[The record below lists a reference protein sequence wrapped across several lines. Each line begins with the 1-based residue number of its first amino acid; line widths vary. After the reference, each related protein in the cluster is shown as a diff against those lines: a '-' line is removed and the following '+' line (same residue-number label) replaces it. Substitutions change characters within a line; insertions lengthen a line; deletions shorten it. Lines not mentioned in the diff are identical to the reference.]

1 MDRQAFQATPT
12 PRSHQEGTRL
22 NHPKARGKEKSVEI
36 DTSAFT
42 EEAYELLSELEA
54 SLLEL
59 EESPGDQD
67 LIGRVFRAMHT
78 IKGSGAMFGFDEV
91 AEFTHEVETV
101 FDMAR
106 NKTILVTKPLIDL
119 TLAAR
124 DQIRA
129 ILDAAAGGEPADKE
143 NAQRIIQGL
152 RALLPGAGGAPAAGA
167 APTSKKPPAQASED
181 EPHVYRIRI
190 KPSPDIFANG
200 TNPLLLLSELR
211 DLGEECQVI
220 AQYDKLP
227 PLENLDPETCYT
239 SWEVFL
245 TTQKSENAIR
255 DVFIFVDDQCE
266 LNIRLLDREEVLGTD
281 VQKIGNILVQRGDIP
296 EEVLEQALKPIGD
309 RLVEAGAVSPSQVK
323 AALAEQNAIKSK
335 RDKKVQ
341 AESAASVRVPS
352 EKLDGLVD
360 LVGELV
366 TVQARLNQTASNR
379 QDHDLQLIAEE
390 VERLTGELRD
400 NTMSIRMLAI
410 GTTFN
415 KFKRLVRDLSTELGK
430 KIELTTEGAETELD
444 KTVIDQLNDP
454 LVHIIRNSIDH
465 GIETPDIRIKNGKNP
480 EGLIHLSAIHS
491 GASVLIRVE
500 DDGKGLDPEF
510 LTRKAIEKGQIPPD
524 SQLTDKEAFQL
535 IFGAGFSTAEKIT
548 NVSGR
553 GVGMDVVRK
562 SIDALRG
569 SIDVTSVLGKGTVI
583 TLKLPLTLAIIE
595 GLLVQVADELFVLP
609 LAAVEEC
616 VELSRRDI
624 SNAHGRHVINVR
636 DEIVPYIRIR
646 DRFEIGG
653 TPPDIEQI
661 VISDVEGKR
670 TGFVVDSVIG
680 QHQTVIKSL
689 GSNFEHSEEFS
700 GATILGDGTVALIL
714 DLSKMVRYV
723 EAEEDLSEPAAA

>member
-1 MDRQAFQATPT
+1 M
-12 PRSHQEGTRL
+12 
-22 NHPKARGKEKSVEI
+22 SVEI

-59 EESPGDQD
+59 EESPADQD

-106 NKTILVTKPLIDL
+106 NKTISVTKPLIDL

-124 DQIRA
+124 DQIRSM
-129 ILDAAAGGEPADKE
+129 LDAAAGGEPADKE
-143 NAQRIIQGL
+143 NAQKIIQGL
-152 RALLPGAGGAPAAGA
+152 RALVPGATGAKDTEASA
-167 APTSKKPPAQASED
+167 KKPPAQASD
-181 EPHVYRIRI
+181 NEPHVYRIRI
-190 KPSPDIFANG
+190 KPNADIFANG
-200 TNPLLLLSELR
+200 TNPLLLLGELR
-211 DLGEECQVI
+211 DLGEECQII
-220 AQYDKLP
+220 AQYDDLP
-227 PLENLDPETCYT
+227 PLDSLDPERCYT

-245 TTQKSENAIR
+245 TTKQSENAIR
-255 DVFIFVDDQCE
+255 DVFIFVDDQCD
-266 LNIRLLDREEVLGTD
+266 LNIRLLDREEVLGNE
-281 VQKIGNILVQRGDIP
+281 VQKLGNILVQRGDIP
-296 EEVLEQALKPIGD
+296 EAELEKVLKPIGD
-309 RLVEAGAVSPSQVK
+309 RLVESGAVSSSQVK
-323 AALAEQNAIKSK
+323 AALAEQNAIKAK

-341 AESAASVRVPS
+341 AESATSVRVPS

-366 TVQARLNQTASNR
+366 TVQARLNQTASSR

-430 KIELTTEGAETELD
+430 KIEMTTEGADTELD

-465 GIETPDIRIKNGKNP
+465 GIETPDIRIANGKNP

-500 DDGKGLDPEF
+500 DDGKGLDPVA
-510 LTRKAIEKGQIPPD
+510 LTRKAIEKGHLPPD
-524 SQLTDKEAFQL
+524 TQLTDREAFQL
-535 IFGAGFSTAEKIT
+535 IFGAGFSMAEKIT

-553 GVGMDVVRK
+553 GVGMDVVRR

-569 SIDVTSVLGKGTVI
+569 SIDVISELGKGTTI

-616 VELSRRDI
+616 VELSRQDVT
-624 SNAHGRHVINVR
+624 NAHGRHVINVR

-646 DRFEIGG
+646 DRFGIEGDS
-653 TPPDIEQI
+653 PEIEQI
-661 VISDVEGKR
+661 VISDVDSKR
-670 TGFVVDSVIG
+670 TGFVVDAVIG

-689 GSNFEHSEEFS
+689 GKNFEHSEEFS

-723 EAEEDLSEPAAA
+723 EAEEDLNEPAAA